1 MMFLADPRAQAAAAA
16 RERAAGEAA
25 RTALAQKTKEHEQ
38 EAAEATRAAL
48 AWRQEQE
55 AARTALAQKTKEQEQ
70 EAARRKEE
78 VSHMCMYAIDGRV
91 MLWTGV

>member
-1 MMFLADPRAQAAAAA
+1 MMFLTDPRAQVAAAAA
-16 RERAAGEAA
+16 RS
-25 RTALAQKTKEHEQ
+25 ALAQKTKEE

-48 AWRQEQE
+48 ARRQEQE

-78 VSHMCMYAIDGRV
+78 VSCFV
-91 MLWTGV
+91 FFLFLWHAFWAR